1 MGTPLE
7 QIRQKT
13 ERFRVSKTGGN
24 ALAIGIDLGTSGA
37 RAVAMT
43 PSFDIVAQGSAR
55 LAEFGPDPRDPS
67 IWWKAV
73 ERALIEALAGID
85 RTSVHAIAI
94 DATSG
99 TLLPVNGDGEPLA
112 APLMYNDRVEDDEL
126 LARIRA
132 VIPAESGAHGAT
144 SGLAKALRFQSV
156 PGVTKIL
163 HQADWIAGRL
173 AGHFGTT
180 DENNAL
186 KTGYDP
192 VERLWPEWIAATGLD
207 MDLLPRVVAPGAP
220 VETIAPDM
228 ARAFGL
234 GEEVVIVAGTTDGC
248 ASFLATG
255 ADRPGDGVT
264 ALGSTLTLKLLCD
277 RPIFAPDYGVYS
289 HRINGM
295 WLAGGASNSGGKVL
309 SHFFSAEEIV
319 RLSAAIDPAVLTGLH
334 FYPLLEPG
342 ERFPIFDPAFAPR
355 LQPRPASDADF
366 LKAMFEGMAAIEK
379 RGFDRLA
386 GLGADPLQSVRS
398 VGGGAANAQWNAIR
412 QRELQVP
419 LLPAQSTEAAAGA
432 ARLALGGLQA
442 VGDL

>member
-1 MGTPLE
+1 MNEP
-7 QIRQKT
+7 
-13 ERFRVSKTGGN
+13 
-24 ALAIGIDLGTSGA
+24 LAIGIDLGTSGA

-43 PSFDIVAQGSAR
+43 PSFDIVAQGAAR
-55 LAEFGPDPRDPS
+55 LAEFGSDPRDPE

-73 ERALIEALAGID
+73 ERALTATLAGVD
-85 RTSVHAIAI
+85 RTRVHAIAV

-99 TLLPVNGDGEPLA
+99 TLLPVSGDGEPLA
-112 APLMYNDRVEDDEL
+112 APLMYNDKVDDDGL

-144 SGLAKALRFQSV
+144 SGLAKALWFQSV
-156 PGVTKIL
+156 SGVAKVL

-192 VERLWPEWIAATGLD
+192 VERLWPEWIDATGLD
-207 MDLLPRVVAPGAP
+207 TNLLPRVVTPGAP
-220 VETIAPDM
+220 IETIAPAM
-228 ARAFGL
+228 AKAFGL
-234 GEEVVIVAGTTDGC
+234 GEEVVVVAGTTDGC

-309 SHFFSAEEIV
+309 SHFFSADEIV
-319 RLSAAIDPAVLTGLH
+319 RLSAAIDPTVSTGLD

-342 ERFPIFDPAFAPR
+342 ERFPVFDPAFAPR
-355 LQPRPASDADF
+355 IEPRPKDDADF

-379 RGFDRLA
+379 LGFVRLA

-398 VGGGAANAQWNAIR
+398 VGGGAANPQWSAIR
-412 QRELQVP
+412 QRELRVQF
-419 LLPAQSTEAAAGA
+419 LPAQSTEAAAGA

-442 VGDL
+442 VGDI